1 MDKFIIVIGRQ
12 FGCGGRKIGRKIAE
26 AFGIPYY
33 DKTLLSKA
41 AEEFGIDSEIFSAAD
56 EKRPSFLRN
65 FLGLSCGT
73 SNSPCAPGA
82 ISHLGPGSLAPESLY
97 NAQSEVIRSICKKG
111 SCVIVGRTADY
122 VMRHEPGLISIF
134 IQAPIEHRA
143 KEIVAREDAA
153 DEHSATSLAKKHD
166 KARESYYNYFTNRSW
181 GTAENYHL
189 CFDSSRF
196 DADAIIALL
205 KSYIDSQKD

>member
-1 MDKFIIVIGRQ
+1 MDNFIIVIGRQ

-26 AFGIPYY
+26 AFNIPYY

-41 AEEFGIDSEIFSAAD
+41 AEECGMDPEIFRAVD

-73 SNSPCAPGA
+73 STAPCTPGSF
-82 ISHLGPGSLAPESLY
+82 SHLGPGSLAPESLY
-97 NAQSEVIRSICKKG
+97 DAQSEVIRSICRQG

-122 VMRHEPGLISIF
+122 VMRHHPGLISIF
-134 IQAPIEHRA
+134 IQAPIEHRV
-143 KEIVAREDAA
+143 KEIIDRKDAKSEVEA
-153 DEHSATSLAKKHD
+153 SALAKKHD
-166 KARESYYNYFTNRSW
+166 KERESYYNYFTNRSW
-181 GTAENYHL
+181 GTAGNYHL

-205 KSYIDSQKD
+205 KSYMGKR

>member
-1 MDKFIIVIGRQ
+1 MDNFIIVIGRQ

-26 AFGIPYY
+26 AFNIPYY

-41 AEEFGIDSEIFSAAD
+41 AEECGMDPEIFRAVD

-73 SNSPCAPGA
+73 STAPCTPGSF
-82 ISHLGPGSLAPESLY
+82 SHLGPGSLAPESLY
-97 NAQSEVIRSICKKG
+97 DAQSEVIRSICRQG

-122 VMRHEPGLISIF
+122 VMRHHPGLISIF
-134 IQAPIEHRA
+134 IQAPIEHRV
-143 KEIVAREDAA
+143 KEIIDRKDANSEVEA
-153 DEHSATSLAKKHD
+153 SALAKKHD
-166 KARESYYNYFTNRSW
+166 KERESYYNYFTNRSW
-181 GTAENYHL
+181 GTAGNYHL

-205 KSYIDSQKD
+205 KSYIGKR

>member
-1 MDKFIIVIGRQ
+1 MDNFIIVIGRQ
-12 FGCGGRKIGRKIAE
+12 FGCGGSEIGRKIAD
-26 AFGIPYY
+26 AFNVPYY

-41 AEEFGIDSEIFSAAD
+41 AEEFGIDPEIFRAAD

-73 SNSPCAPGA
+73 SNSPCAPGS
-82 ISHLGPGSLAPESLY
+82 ISHFGPGSLSPESLY
-97 NAQSEVIRSICKKG
+97 NAQSEVIRSICKRG
-111 SCVIVGRTADY
+111 SCVLVGRTADY
-122 VMRHEPGLISIF
+122 VMRHHPGLISIF
-134 IQAPIEHRA
+134 IQAPMEHRS
-143 KEIVAREDAA
+143 KKIVNRKDAP
-153 DEHSATSLAKKHD
+153 DEASAAALAKKHD
-166 KARESYYNYFTNRSW
+166 KGRESYYNYFTNRNW

-205 KSYIDSQKD
+205 KSYINSKKD

>member
-1 MDKFIIVIGRQ
+1 IVIGRQ

-26 AFGIPYY
+26 AFNIPYY

-41 AEEFGIDSEIFSAAD
+41 AEECGMDPEIFRAVD

-73 SNSPCAPGA
+73 STAPCTPGSF
-82 ISHLGPGSLAPESLY
+82 SHLGPGSLAPESLY
-97 NAQSEVIRSICKKG
+97 DAQSEVIRSICRQG

-122 VMRHEPGLISIF
+122 VMRHHPGLISIF
-134 IQAPIEHRA
+134 IQAPIEHRV
-143 KEIVAREDAA
+143 KEIIDRKDAKSEVEA
-153 DEHSATSLAKKHD
+153 SALAKKHD
-166 KARESYYNYFTNRSW
+166 KERESYYNYFTNRSW
-181 GTAENYHL
+181 GTAGNYHL

-205 KSYIDSQKD
+205 KSYIGKR

>member
-1 MDKFIIVIGRQ
+1 MDNFIIVIGRQ

-26 AFGIPYY
+26 AFNIPYY

-41 AEEFGIDSEIFSAAD
+41 AEECGMDPEIFRAVD

-73 SNSPCAPGA
+73 STAPCTPGSF
-82 ISHLGPGSLAPESLY
+82 SHLGPGSLAPESLY
-97 NAQSEVIRSICKKG
+97 DAQSEVIRSICRQG

-122 VMRHEPGLISIF
+122 VMRHHPGLISIF
-134 IQAPIEHRA
+134 IQAPIEHRV
-143 KEIVAREDAA
+143 KEIINRKDAKSEVEA
-153 DEHSATSLAKKHD
+153 SALAKKHD
-166 KARESYYNYFTNRSW
+166 KERESYYNYFTNRSW
-181 GTAENYHL
+181 GTAGNYHL

-205 KSYIDSQKD
+205 KSYIGKR

>member
-1 MDKFIIVIGRQ
+1 MDNFIIVIGRQ

-26 AFGIPYY
+26 AFNIPYY

-41 AEEFGIDSEIFSAAD
+41 AEECGMDPEIFRAVD

-73 SNSPCAPGA
+73 STAPCTPGSF
-82 ISHLGPGSLAPESLY
+82 SHLGPGSLAPESLY
-97 NAQSEVIRSICKKG
+97 DAQSEVIRSICRQG

-122 VMRHEPGLISIF
+122 VMRHHPGLISIF
-134 IQAPIEHRA
+134 IQAPIEHRV
-143 KEIVAREDAA
+143 KEIIDRKDAKSEVEA
-153 DEHSATSLAKKHD
+153 SALAKKHD
-166 KARESYYNYFTNRSW
+166 KERESYYNYFTNRSW
-181 GTAENYHL
+181 GTAGNYHL

-196 DADAIIALL
+196 NAYAIISLL
-205 KSYIDSQKD
+205 KSYIGKR